1 MIASQFTLDHRL
13 AELRQIGTELRETRA
28 ARAASPASHS
38 LAAAIRSL
46 LGWAPFTRP
55 AGLVAR

>member
-13 AELRQIGTELRETRA
+13 AELRQIGTDLRATQA
-28 ARAASPASHS
+28 ARAASTESPSI
-38 LAAAIRSL
+38 AAVIRSL

-55 AGLVAR
+55 AGLAAR